1 MLPYTITIGVIL
13 FILFLY
19 VYKHIWYTEYT
30 KDKSGRSVKVF
41 KRYVLPLWG
50 FLLALLIGVFVPIIG
65 QIILLGVSIGLRTTL
80 VGDEVFCVT
89 NLDGLYVSDYDNKT
103 PEYMERYNNASFIQ
117 KIFRFF
123 KKILTY
129 KI

>member
-1 MLPYTITIGVIL
+1 MLPYTITIGIIL
-13 FILFLY
+13 FIIFLY
-19 VYKHIWYTEYT
+19 VYKHIWYTEYI
-30 KDKSGRSVKVF
+30 KDKSGKSVKVF

-50 FLLALLIGVFVPIIG
+50 LLLALLGVFIPVIG
-65 QIILLGVSIGLRTTL
+65 QVILLGVSIGLGCTL
-80 VGDEVFCVT
+80 ENDEVFCVT

-103 PEYMERYNNASFIQ
+103 PKYMERYNNASFVQ